1 MRKIADSLSLVAI
14 TLWVGGLWITGYMV
28 APALFAAL
36 PDRELAGMLADRMF
50 SLLGYVGM
58 VCGTYLL
65 GHRFSIF
72 GGKTLKQPFF
82 WAALLMLALTVVG
95 HLGLQAALIDVQP
108 GSWPDELMRNI
119 FRDRFAAWNGISS
132 LLYLA
137 QSLLGVVLVVKSGE

>member
-14 TLWVGGLWITGYMV
+14 TLWAGGLWITGYMV
-28 APALFAAL
+28 APALFAAF
-36 PDRELAGMLADRMF
+36 PGRELAGMLADRMF

-65 GHRFSIF
+65 GYRLSIF

-82 WAALLMLALTVVG
+82 WAALLMLVLTVVG
-95 HLGLQAALIDVQP
+95 HLGLQAALIDAQP
-108 GSWPDELMRNI
+108 ESWPGELLRNI

-132 LLYLA
+132 LFYLV
-137 QSLLGVVLVVKSGE
+137 QSLLGVVLVVKSGD